1 VYQGAGLGLAISKAY
16 IEMLNGKIWLESVLG
31 KGSTFYFTLPYKQ
44 TDKKP
49 INNKIKMDSE
59 FLNQDLHNLKVLIAD
74 DDFISQQIL
83 SLMLQDYCKE
93 IILASNGVEAIEKFK
108 IHKDL
113 DLILMDSQMPEM
125 NGFDA
130 TKIIRQMDQKIKII
144 AQTAFTMPDD
154 VDQAIAAGCN
164 GCLSKPIKKEQ
175 LFEFIRQK

>member
-1 VYQGAGLGLAISKAY
+1 
-16 IEMLNGKIWLESVLG
+16 
-31 KGSTFYFTLPYKQ
+31 
-44 TDKKP
+44 
-49 INNKIKMDSE
+49 
-59 FLNQDLHNLKVLIAD
+59 
-74 DDFISQQIL
+74 
-83 SLMLQDYCKE
+83 
-93 IILASNGVEAIEKFK
+93 
-108 IHKDL
+108 
-113 DLILMDSQMPEM
+113 MDSQMPEM